1 MAEDCRLHGKGSR
14 SWRWWQKTTDV
25 LVKMSQ
31 YWSANE
37 INAVDVL
44 RHTAIIRESS
54 NPPASFPKGVWEYVV
69 THSSHLTERWSS
81 VHEYTSAGAH
91 THRQSD
97 KQTHRHQDRR
107 TDSNTRHKY
116 TDTYSTDQRGDRV
129 SRNTPL
135 LVNYVLS
142 WKTITFQHSK
152 QKLWHFLICCP
163 KNCDIETLPNMGL
176 LGRSVWLQV
185 PYAQIWSWTK
195 IYLGIAPW
203 CHPSWPVILSV
214 NNELLSRINT

>member
-1 MAEDCRLHGKGSR
+1 MMAENNWCPCKDVPVLIGKWNKCCGCT
-14 SWRWWQKTTDV
+14 K
-25 LVKMSQ
+25 
-31 YWSANE
+31 
-37 INAVDVL
+37 
-44 RHTAIIRESS
+44 
-54 NPPASFPKGVWEYVV
+54 
-69 THSSHLTERWSS
+69 THSYNSWVIQSTRQLSQGCVRVRRHRQFSPDSERWSS